1 MSYEGTPALI
11 PWDVP
16 EGLTLPETPFDQ
28 NLRRAEVELTL
39 DAGGRLSGTGTLLLT
54 GHPAREKV
62 GWKPD
67 PAQTAE
73 AWKQWLAE
81 RFQDF
86 QIADVK
92 VAEAPEERKVGVT
105 WTLAQRQ
112 EEVLSGEVTL
122 SPSVPLGPLAQPFV
136 ETPARRRTSV
146 VFDYPYRDEMVLRL
160 RWPEGWKV
168 EEKPT
173 PASIDGPAGAL
184 LSTVTVKPEE
194 RTLLYRWRM
203 DVVRRDLDTSQ
214 YEALRSLF
222 GAAET
227 NDRQKLV
234 LVRR

>member
-1 MSYEGTPALI
+1 
-11 PWDVP
+11 
-16 EGLTLPETPFDQ
+16 
-28 NLRRAEVELTL
+28 
-39 DAGGRLSGTGTLLLT
+39 
-54 GHPAREKV
+54 
-62 GWKPD
+62 
-67 PAQTAE
+67 
-73 AWKQWLAE
+73 
-81 RFQDF
+81 
-86 QIADVK
+86 
-92 VAEAPEERKVGVT
+92 
-105 WTLAQRQ
+105 
-112 EEVLSGEVTL
+112 
-122 SPSVPLGPLAQPFV
+122 
-136 ETPARRRTSV
+136 V